1 MIIVPEHICLKPAVI
16 RHFLIVLSSFI
27 SLSAIAAED
36 NVENIISSFEKNKNQ
51 VEVANKFFKELKKN
65 EFIDEDIVFSSK
77 TPIDSVRQMTYYWTA
92 EWYSDCQKYELAK
105 QYGLKALP
113 LYNGDSEAK
122 ADCLNLLGVVYV
134 RLGDFASGIVYTKQ
148 CLDLDLKSGDNDR
161 IASSYSTLTGTY
173 IAAEDTDAAEKYVL
187 QGLQYADKAEN
198 SLRKTILLGMASEI
212 YSKKEQYEKAVK
224 YADEAYVIDSL
235 AGRQNRAAIRLSQ
248 KANALAGLK
257 KYHEAEA
264 TFRKAIPI
272 LKKTGNYHSIGIDYN
287 QIGFMLLKQ
296 NKNKEA
302 ASYFTE
308 ADKIFEKTGDLY
320 NQVHSQ
326 RGLYESY
333 WKIDP
338 DKSHFALQKF
348 NALKD
353 SLYQQSSAEAVA
365 RYKVELE
372 VDNLKNDIEQ
382 HNSDHRRDLLII
394 AALVTLLV
402 IGNIVFH
409 HIRAKRYK
417 KEVLTLMDKIEDIKA
432 YMSKDTASSDTS
444 AREQIDDDSPEEISE
459 FEKQVVQYVNEGLPK
474 GEYSVTH
481 LAAKF
486 NMGEQTFRRRFVE
499 TTGKL
504 PKAFITAIQMD
515 RAATLLKE
523 NKEITI
529 AEVAHECGFDELSA
543 FSRSFKRFFGC
554 SPSDY
559 RADEES

>member
-1 MIIVPEHICLKPAVI
+1 
-16 RHFLIVLSSFI
+16 
-27 SLSAIAAED
+27 
-36 NVENIISSFEKNKNQ
+36 
-51 VEVANKFFKELKKN
+51 
-65 EFIDEDIVFSSK
+65 
-77 TPIDSVRQMTYYWTA
+77 
-92 EWYSDCQKYELAK
+92 
-105 QYGLKALP
+105 
-113 LYNGDSEAK
+113 
-122 ADCLNLLGVVYV
+122 
-134 RLGDFASGIVYTKQ
+134 
-148 CLDLDLKSGDNDR
+148 
-161 IASSYSTLTGTY
+161 
-173 IAAEDTDAAEKYVL
+173 
-187 QGLQYADKAEN
+187 
-198 SLRKTILLGMASEI
+198 
-212 YSKKEQYEKAVK
+212 
-224 YADEAYVIDSL
+224 
-235 AGRQNRAAIRLSQ
+235 
-248 KANALAGLK
+248 
-257 KYHEAEA
+257 
-264 TFRKAIPI
+264 
-272 LKKTGNYHSIGIDYN
+272 
-287 QIGFMLLKQ
+287 MLLKQ

-308 ADKIFEKTGDLY
+308 ADKIFEKTCDLY

>member
-173 IAAEDTDAAEKYVL
+173 IAAEDTDAAEKYAL
-187 QGLQYADKAEN
+187 QGLKYAENAEN

-338 DKSHFALQKF
+338 DKSHFALQ
-348 NALKD
+348 
-353 SLYQQSSAEAVA
+353 
-365 RYKVELE
+365 
-372 VDNLKNDIEQ
+372 
-382 HNSDHRRDLLII
+382 
-394 AALVTLLV
+394 
-402 IGNIVFH
+402 
-409 HIRAKRYK
+409 
-417 KEVLTLMDKIEDIKA
+417 
-432 YMSKDTASSDTS
+432 
-444 AREQIDDDSPEEISE
+444 
-459 FEKQVVQYVNEGLPK
+459 
-474 GEYSVTH
+474 
-481 LAAKF
+481 
-486 NMGEQTFRRRFVE
+486 
-499 TTGKL
+499 
-504 PKAFITAIQMD
+504 
-515 RAATLLKE
+515 
-523 NKEITI
+523 
-529 AEVAHECGFDELSA
+529 
-543 FSRSFKRFFGC
+543 
-554 SPSDY
+554 
-559 RADEES
+559 